1 MPLKIALPGTIA
13 ASLILT
19 GCAAIPGLGPAPVDA
34 FDISAPLKVSAP
46 RRLSRTQILVP
57 EPTALKLLDG
67 EDIAIRLGGS
77 SVQLLKGARWSDRLP
92 KLVQARVI
100 EALQRSN
107 SFAGVGRPGEGLSID
122 YQIVIEIRSFE
133 VRVGAGGGDTA
144 HVDLFVRL
152 LNDRNG
158 NVRASRSFQ
167 ALVPVTGQGSDAFAN
182 ALNEAFQ
189 KTATEIVSWTS
200 ASI

>member
-1 MPLKIALPGTIA
+1 MPLKFAILGIIA

-34 FDISAPLKVSAP
+34 FDISAPSTVKAM
-46 RRLSRTQILVP
+46 RKFSRTQILVP
-57 EPTALKLLDG
+57 EPAALKLLDG
-67 EDIAIRLGGS
+67 EDIAVRLGGS

-100 EALQRSN
+100 EAFQRSN
-107 SFAGVGRPGEGLSID
+107 SFAGVGRPGEGLAID

-133 VRVGAGGGDTA
+133 VMVGQGGADTA
-144 HVDLFVRL
+144 NVELFVRL

-158 NVRASRSFQ
+158 NVRASRTFQ
-167 ALVPVTGQGSDAFAN
+167 AAVPVAGAGTDAFAN
-182 ALNEAFQ
+182 ALNLAFQ
-189 KTATEIVSWTS
+189 KTAADIVTWTS